1 MDITETSHI
10 INQLQQFVKDHED
23 VEVISKEQLKLLI
36 LRIQASKIKAKLVLN
51 FDGNGNIQPQVG
63 LETNNE
69 SLVKLLT
76 NYKRELLPEARVRKN
91 SS

>member
-10 INQLQQFVKDHED
+10 INQLEKIVKDHEHC
-23 VEVISKEQLKLLI
+23 ESISKESLKLLI
-36 LRIQASKIKAKLVLN
+36 QRIQASKLKAKLTLN
-51 FDGNGNIQPQVG
+51 FDGNGNIQPQMQ

-76 NYKRELLPEARVRKN
+76 DYRKELIPEAFVRKK
-91 SS
+91 

>member
-10 INQLQQFVKDHED
+10 INQLQTIVKDHED
-23 VEVISKEQLKLLI
+23 CESISKESLKLLI
-36 LRIQASKIKAKLVLN
+36 LRIQASKLKAKLTLN
-51 FDGNGNIQPQVG
+51 FDGNGNIQPQMQ

-76 NYKRELLPEARVRKN
+76 NYRKDLLPEAFVRKK
-91 SS
+91 